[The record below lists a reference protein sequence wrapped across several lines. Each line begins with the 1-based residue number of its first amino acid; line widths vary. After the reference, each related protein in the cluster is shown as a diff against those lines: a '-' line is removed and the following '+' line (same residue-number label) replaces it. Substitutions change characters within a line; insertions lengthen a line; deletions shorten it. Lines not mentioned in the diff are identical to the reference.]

1 MSDGDWYYQ
10 IHSYLEYTPISGEK
24 ITCMVEHFSLT
35 EPVPQIWGSREIC
48 HNYGCFDSG
57 DTQLSVTLD
66 GDEVYYANYKK
77 GELIWANVPQS
88 MIYPRDE
95 VMEEVANTLICF
107 VNHFF
112 PPSIKVKWT
121 KNDIEV
127 TAEEAFIKYLPNPD
141 HTFHV
146 FSTLRFIP
154 REGDIYACTV
164 EHEAQEEPQTR
175 FWEFAISETSRGPAV
190 FCGLGLSLGLL
201 GVAAGVFL
209 FVKGNHYN

>member
-1 MSDGDWYYQ
+1 MSDGDGYYQ

-35 EPVPQIWGSREIC
+35 EPVLQVW
-48 HNYGCFDSG
+48 D
-57 DTQLSVTLD
+57 
-66 GDEVYYANYKK
+66 
-77 GELIWANVPQS
+77 VPQS
-88 MIYPRDE
+88 MIYPRDD

-107 VNHFF
+107 VNHIF
-112 PPSIKVKWT
+112 PSSIKVKWT

-141 HTFHV
+141 RTFHV

-164 EHEAQEEPQTR
+164 EHEALEEPQTR

>member
-1 MSDGDWYYQ
+1 
-10 IHSYLEYTPISGEK
+10 
-24 ITCMVEHFSLT
+24 
-35 EPVPQIWGSREIC
+35 
-48 HNYGCFDSG
+48 
-57 DTQLSVTLD
+57 
-66 GDEVYYANYKK
+66 
-77 GELIWANVPQS
+77 

-95 VMEEVANTLICF
+95 VMEEVENTLICF

-127 TAEEAFIKYLPNPD
+127 TAEEAFIIYLPNPD
-141 HTFHV
+141 GTYHV

-164 EHEAQEEPQTR
+164 EHEALEEPQTR
-175 FWEFAISETSRGPAV
+175 FWEFDIRETSRGPAV